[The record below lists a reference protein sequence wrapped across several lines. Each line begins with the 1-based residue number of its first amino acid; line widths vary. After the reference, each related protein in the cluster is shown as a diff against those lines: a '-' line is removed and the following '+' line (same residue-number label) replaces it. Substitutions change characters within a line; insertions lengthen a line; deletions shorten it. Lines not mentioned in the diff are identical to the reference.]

1 MSEDNRNKSYNRSGS
16 NGDRNRKD
24 SSTSSYRGG
33 TGFSR
38 DNKGKDTG
46 FRKFDKDKNSSGS
59 GRSYGGGQGA
69 KSGSTYGGGQGA
81 KSGRYNDDRRSEKPV
96 RSYEGDRSEKPARS
110 FEGERGDR
118 PARNNYEG
126 ERNTKPSRSYG
137 GGYGAKSGS
146 NYGGGRDDKSGRSYG
161 GGRSEKPA
169 GSFDDRRSEK
179 PARSFDNDRSEKP
192 VRSYEGD
199 RGAKSERNYS
209 GGFGKKTGRSY
220 EGGQGNKSGR
230 SYDDRR
236 SDKPA
241 RSYESDRS
249 EKPVRSYESDRG
261 DKPARS
267 YDRDRS
273 EKPSRNYDGD
283 RGTKPERNFS
293 GGFDKKPGRSFEGG
307 YGAKSGRNFDDRRS
321 DKPARSY
328 DNDRSE
334 KPSRNNE
341 GDRGAKTERNYSA
354 GFDKKPDR
362 SYGNGAKSGRS
373 FDDRRSDKP
382 ARSYEGDQ
390 SEIPVKRYG
399 VYRNDKPVQNY
410 DVDRVEKPAKSYN
423 GERKAK
429 PGRNDGGVYG
439 AMAGR
444 YSDDRDNTKKKTN
457 LNDGCTYI
465 RGCGG
470 CDYGEES
477 YESELKAKQK
487 KVEALLKDYCKVQPI
502 IGMKKPEHYRNKVHV
517 VFDHDRKG
525 NPISGVYETGSHR
538 VIPIESCHIHN
549 QKADEIIASIRG
561 MLKSFKIK
569 TYDED
574 SGYGLMRHVL
584 IRTGFASGEIMVV
597 LVLSS
602 PILPSKN
609 NFIKALLNEHPEIST
624 IVINVNDKKTSMVLG
639 DKEQVIY
646 GKGFIEDKL
655 CGKTFRISPKSFY
668 QINPEQTEVLYAKA
682 IEMAG
687 LTGEE
692 TVIDAYC
699 GIGTIGI
706 VAADHAKTVI
716 GVELNKDAVKDAN
729 VNAKLNEAKNIE
741 FYKNDAGDF
750 MTQMAEQKASADV
763 VFMDPPR
770 TGSNEKFMDALALL
784 KPKRVVYISCNP
796 ITLER
801 DLKYL
806 KMKGYKADKAVPV
819 DMFPW
824 TEHVETCVLLTR
836 KKFGEL

>member
-24 SSTSSYRGG
+24 SSASGHRGG
-33 TGFSR
+33 PGFSR
-38 DNKGKDTG
+38 DNKGKDSG
-46 FRKFDKDKNSSGS
+46 FKKFDKDKNSAGS
-59 GRSYGGGQGA
+59 GRS
-69 KSGSTYGGGQGA
+69 YGGGQGA

-96 RSYEGDRSEKPARS
+96 RSFEGDRSERPARS
-110 FEGERGDR
+110 FEGERGDKT
-118 PARNNYEG
+118 ARSYDG
-126 ERNTKPSRSYG
+126 DRSTKSGRSYG

-146 NYGGGRDDKSGRSYG
+146 SYG
-161 GGRSEKPA
+161 GQ
-169 GSFDDRRSEK
+169 GSK
-179 PARSFDNDRSEKP
+179 A
-192 VRSYEGD
+192 
-199 RGAKSERNYS
+199 
-209 GGFGKKTGRSY
+209 
-220 EGGQGNKSGR
+220 GR

-241 RSYESDRS
+241 RS
-249 EKPVRSYESDRG
+249 
-261 DKPARS
+261 
-267 YDRDRS
+267 
-273 EKPSRNYDGD
+273 
-283 RGTKPERNFS
+283 
-293 GGFDKKPGRSFEGG
+293 
-307 YGAKSGRNFDDRRS
+307 FDDRRS
-321 DKPARSY
+321 DKPVRSF

-334 KPSRNNE
+334 KPVKSYDGE
-341 GDRGAKTERNYSA
+341 RGAKPERNYRG
-354 GFDKKPDR
+354 GFGKKTGRNYDGGQG
-362 SYGNGAKSGRS
+362 SKSGRS

-382 ARSYEGDQ
+382 VRSYDNDRNEKPSRSYEGDRGAKPERNYGGFDKKPGRSDGNGYGARSGSNFGGGQGAKSGKSFEDRRSGKPARSYESDQ

-399 VYRNDKPVQNY
+399 VYRDDKPVQNY
-410 DVDRVEKPAKSYN
+410 DSERAEKPAKSYN

-444 YSDDRDNTKKKTN
+444 FNDDNGISKKKTIN
-457 LNDGCTYI
+457 NDGCTYI

-525 NPISGVYETGSHR
+525 NPISGVYETGTHR

-574 SGYGLMRHVL
+574 SGYGLIRHVL
-584 IRTGFASGEIMVV
+584 IKTGFSSGEIMVV

-609 NFIKALLNEHPEIST
+609 NFIKALLKEHPEIST

-646 GKGFIEDKL
+646 GKGYIEDKL

-668 QINPEQTEVLYAKA
+668 QVNPEQTEVLYAKA

-706 VAADHAKTVI
+706 VAADHAKSVI

-729 VNAKLNEAKNIE
+729 VNAKLNETKNIE

-750 MTQMAEQKASADV
+750 MTQMAEQKAAADV

-784 KPKRVVYISCNP
+784 KPKKVVYISCNP

-806 KMKGYKADKAVPV
+806 KMKGYKAEKAVPV

-824 TEHVETCVLLTR
+824 TEHVEVIIMMTYCGQ
-836 KKFGEL
+836 KGK

>member
-24 SSTSSYRGG
+24 SSASGHRGG
-33 TGFSR
+33 SGFSR
-38 DNKGKDTG
+38 DNKAKDSG
-46 FRKFDKDKNSSGS
+46 FKKFDKDKNGTGS

-96 RSYEGDRSEKPARS
+96 RSYEGDRSERPARS
-110 FEGERGDR
+110 FEGERGDKT
-118 PARNNYEG
+118 ARSYDG
-126 ERNTKPSRSYG
+126 DRSTKPGRSYG

-146 NYGGGRDDKSGRSYG
+146 NYGGGQGAKSGRSY
-161 GGRSEKPA
+161 
-169 GSFDDRRSEK
+169 DDRRSDK
-179 PARSFDNDRSEKP
+179 PARSYDDRRSDKPERSYDDRRSDKPARSYDNERSEKP
-192 VRSYEGD
+192 VRSYDGE
-199 RGAKSERNYS
+199 RGAKPERNYS

-220 EGGQGNKSGR
+220 EGGQGAKSGR

-241 RSYESDRS
+241 RSFDNDRS
-249 EKPVRSYESDRG
+249 DKPSRSYE
-261 DKPARS
+261 
-267 YDRDRS
+267 
-273 EKPSRNYDGD
+273 GD
-283 RGTKPERNFS
+283 RGAKPERNYN
-293 GGFDKKPGRSFEGG
+293 GGFDKKPGRSYEGG
-307 YGAKSGRNFDDRRS
+307 QG
-321 DKPARSY
+321 
-328 DNDRSE
+328 
-334 KPSRNNE
+334 
-341 GDRGAKTERNYSA
+341 T
-354 GFDKKPDR
+354 
-362 SYGNGAKSGRS
+362 KSGRS

-382 ARSYEGDQ
+382 VRSYDNDRNEKPSRSYEGDRSAKPERNYSTGFDKKTSRSDGNGYGARSGSNYGGGQGAKSGKSFDDRRSGKPARSYESDQ

-399 VYRNDKPVQNY
+399 VYRDDKPVQNY
-410 DVDRVEKPAKSYN
+410 DSERAEKPAKSYN

-444 YSDDRDNTKKKTN
+444 FNDDNGISKKKTIN
-457 LNDGCTYI
+457 NDGCTYI

-525 NPISGVYETGSHR
+525 NPISGVYETGTHR

-584 IRTGFASGEIMVV
+584 IKTGFSSGEIMVV

-609 NFIKALLNEHPEIST
+609 NFIKALLKEHPEIST

-646 GKGFIEDKL
+646 GKGYIEDKL

-668 QINPEQTEVLYAKA
+668 QVNPEQTEVLYAKA

-706 VAADHAKTVI
+706 VAADHAKSVI

-729 VNAKLNEAKNIE
+729 VNAKLNETKNIE

-750 MTQMAEQKASADV
+750 MTQMAEQKATADV

-784 KPKRVVYISCNP
+784 KPKKVVYISCNP

-806 KMKGYKADKAVPV
+806 KMKGYKAEKAVPV

-824 TEHVETCVLLTR
+824 TEHVETVVLMSR
-836 KKFGEL
+836 VEK

>member
-1 MSEDNRNKSYNRSGS
+1 
-16 NGDRNRKD
+16 
-24 SSTSSYRGG
+24 
-33 TGFSR
+33 
-38 DNKGKDTG
+38 
-46 FRKFDKDKNSSGS
+46 
-59 GRSYGGGQGA
+59 
-69 KSGSTYGGGQGA
+69 
-81 KSGRYNDDRRSEKPV
+81 
-96 RSYEGDRSEKPARS
+96 
-110 FEGERGDR
+110 
-118 PARNNYEG
+118 
-126 ERNTKPSRSYG
+126 
-137 GGYGAKSGS
+137 
-146 NYGGGRDDKSGRSYG
+146 
-161 GGRSEKPA
+161 
-169 GSFDDRRSEK
+169 
-179 PARSFDNDRSEKP
+179 
-192 VRSYEGD
+192 
-199 RGAKSERNYS
+199 
-209 GGFGKKTGRSY
+209 
-220 EGGQGNKSGR
+220 
-230 SYDDRR
+230 
-236 SDKPA
+236 
-241 RSYESDRS
+241 
-249 EKPVRSYESDRG
+249 
-261 DKPARS
+261 
-267 YDRDRS
+267 
-273 EKPSRNYDGD
+273 
-283 RGTKPERNFS
+283 
-293 GGFDKKPGRSFEGG
+293 
-307 YGAKSGRNFDDRRS
+307 
-321 DKPARSY
+321 
-328 DNDRSE
+328 
-334 KPSRNNE
+334 
-341 GDRGAKTERNYSA
+341 
-354 GFDKKPDR
+354 
-362 SYGNGAKSGRS
+362 
-373 FDDRRSDKP
+373 
-382 ARSYEGDQ
+382 
-390 SEIPVKRYG
+390 
-399 VYRNDKPVQNY
+399 
-410 DVDRVEKPAKSYN
+410 
-423 GERKAK
+423 
-429 PGRNDGGVYG
+429 
-439 AMAGR
+439 MAGR
-444 YSDDRDNTKKKTN
+444 FNDDNGFSKKKTIN
-457 LNDGCTYI
+457 SDGCTYI

-525 NPISGVYETGSHR
+525 NPISGVYETGTHR

-597 LVLSS
+597 LVLGS

-609 NFIKALLNEHPEIST
+609 NFIKALLKEHPEIST

-668 QINPEQTEVLYAKA
+668 QVNPEQTEVLYAKA

-706 VAADHAKTVI
+706 VASDHAKSVI

-729 VNAKLNEAKNIE
+729 VNAKLNETKNIE

-806 KMKGYKADKAVPV
+806 KMKGYKAEKAVPV

-824 TEHVETCVLLTR
+824 TEHVEVITLLQ
-836 KKFGEL
+836 KA